1 MKKKKDTLENENISP
16 EREYYLKN
24 KRKRRFL
31 ILFAQIL
38 ILILFIVIWEV
49 SANNGWIDSF
59 ITSQPSRIVKT
70 IMNYQ
75 ENGLINHIAITCF
88 ETIVGFLLGT
98 LLGTLIACILWWSD
112 FISKVADPYLVI
124 LNSLP
129 KVALGPIIIVWVGA
143 GTPAIITMALAISL
157 IVTILEMINGFNN
170 TDKNLIK
177 MANTFNATK
186 FQIFTKIVFPSNI
199 TTLVNALKVNI
210 GLSLVGVISGEF
222 LVSKGGLGYLIVYG
236 GQVFKLDLVMT
247 SVIVLGIVA
256 ALMYQAVTLLQK
268 FIIRIVMH
276 KKV

>member
-1 MKKKKDTLENENISP
+1 MNISS
-16 EREYYLKN
+16 ERLIYLKN
-24 KRKRRFL
+24 KKRNKLLVLLVQIGLLVSLIFL
-31 ILFAQIL
+31 
-38 ILILFIVIWEV
+38 WELA
-49 SANNGWIDSF
+49 ANKGIIDSF
-59 ITSQPSRIVKT
+59 ITSQPSRIINTVL
-70 IMNYQ
+70 NYE
-75 ENGLINHIAITCF
+75 ENKLLYHIGITCL

-98 LLGTLIACILWWSD
+98 LTGTIIACILWWSD

-143 GTPAIITMALAISL
+143 GTSAIITMALAISL

-177 MANTFNATK
+177 MAKTFNATK

-199 TTLVNALKVNI
+199 TTLINSLKINI

-222 LVSKGGLGYLIVYG
+222 LVSKAGLGYLIVYG

-247 SVIVLGIVA
+247 SVIILGIVA
-256 ALMYQAVTLLQK
+256 ALMYKAVTLLEK
-268 FIIRIVMH
+268 IILNFVMH
-276 KKV
+276 KQNH